1 MYKSRRSFRAV
12 LFAVVAA
19 TISMAASTDALA
31 EVEQKTELTS
41 YAKVDLK
48 SQVDINPEIALHD
61 ERTFVALSQTKSN
74 VVEFEQHFASVI
86 DSTVLT
92 GITFYTLDYGLH
104 AHERMFNSLS
114 DGNISKEDNEVVE
127 VAAYKDHRLRTSQI
141 IF

>member
-1 MYKSRRSFRAV
+1 MYKSRRSFRAL
-12 LFAVVAA
+12 LFSVVVATLSVA
-19 TISMAASTDALA
+19 VSTDVLA
-31 EVEQKTELTS
+31 EDTQKTELAS

-74 VVEFEQHFASVI
+74 AVEFEHHFASVI
-86 DSTVLT
+86 DATVLT
-92 GITFYTLDYGLH
+92 GITFYALDYELH
-104 AHERMFNSLS
+104 AHERMFNSLT

-127 VAAYKDHRLRTSQI
+127 VAMYKDHRLRTSQI